1 MGNGMNKILP
11 GLFLGNFKDGRDAE
25 QLSKNNVTHILSIHD
40 GARPMLEGVKYLCIP
55 AADSPSQN
63 LTRHFKESIKFIHEC
78 RLRGEGCLVHCLA
91 GVSRSVTLVV
101 AYIMTIADFGWED
114 ALSIVRASR
123 SCANPNMGFQRQLQ
137 EFEKHDVDH
146 QKGRRKNWDQQNTS
160 QCGARQHVSA
170 GNWPLSLFEQRVR
183 GMNLESSECGMSSV
197 SCGNGK
203 LRQWLIDQIDSGK
216 YPGLVWENDE
226 KSIFRIPWKHA
237 GKQDYN
243 REEDAALFKAW
254 ALFKGKFRE
263 GIDKPDPPTWKTRLR
278 CALNKSND
286 FEELVER
293 SQLDI
298 SDPYK
303 VYRIV
308 PEGAK
313 KGAKQLSLEDQQIMM
328 NHPYTMTS
336 PYTSLQAQVS
346 NYMVPHE
353 RNWRDFAPEQP
364 HPDIPYQCPS
374 VPFAAR
380 SHHWQSPACENGCQV
395 TGTFYACAP
404 SESQTPG
411 IPIEPSIRSGE
422 ALALSDCRL
431 HICLYYREILVKEMT
446 TSSPEGCRISHAQN
460 YEVSSLDQV
469 IFPYPEDNGQRKNI
483 EKLLSHLERGVIL
496 WMAPDGLYAKRL
508 CQSRIYWDGPLALC
522 SDRPNKLEREQTCK
536 LFDTQQFL
544 AELQAFAHHGRPLP
558 RFQVAL
564 CFGEE
569 FPDPQRQRKLI
580 TAHVEPMFAR
590 QLYYFA
596 QQNSGHFLR
605 GYDLPEHV
613 TSPEDYH
620 RSIRHSSI
628 QE

>member
-1 MGNGMNKILP
+1 
-11 GLFLGNFKDGRDAE
+11 
-25 QLSKNNVTHILSIHD
+25 
-40 GARPMLEGVKYLCIP
+40 
-55 AADSPSQN
+55 
-63 LTRHFKESIKFIHEC
+63 
-78 RLRGEGCLVHCLA
+78 
-91 GVSRSVTLVV
+91 
-101 AYIMTIADFGWED
+101 
-114 ALSIVRASR
+114 
-123 SCANPNMGFQRQLQ
+123 
-137 EFEKHDVDH
+137 
-146 QKGRRKNWDQQNTS
+146 
-160 QCGARQHVSA
+160 
-170 GNWPLSLFEQRVR
+170 
-183 GMNLESSECGMSSV
+183 MNLETGSRGSEFGMSAV

-216 YPGLVWENDE
+216 YPGLVWENEE
-226 KSIFRIPWKHA
+226 KSVFRIPWKHA

-313 KGAKQLSLEDQQIMM
+313 KGAKQLTLDDTQMAM
-328 NHPYTMTS
+328 GHPYPMTA
-336 PYTSLQAQVS
+336 PYGSLPAQQVH
-346 NYMVPHE
+346 NYMMPPHD
-353 RNWRDFAPEQP
+353 RSWRDYAPDQS
-364 HPDIPYQCPS
+364 HPEIPYQCP
-374 VPFAAR
+374 VTFGPR
-380 SHHWQSPACENGCQV
+380 GHHWQGPSCEN
-395 TGTFYACAP
+395 
-404 SESQTPG
+404 
-411 IPIEPSIRSGE
+411 
-422 ALALSDCRL
+422 DCRL
-431 HICLYYREILVKEMT
+431 HICLYYRDILVKELT
-446 TSSPEGCRISHAQN
+446 TTSPEGCRISHGHT
-460 YEVSSLDQV
+460 YDVSNLDQV
-469 IFPYPEDNGQRKNI
+469 LFPYPDDNGQRKNI
-483 EKLLSHLERGVIL
+483 EKLLSHLERGLVL

-522 SDRPNKLEREQTCK
+522 SDRPNKLERDQTCK

-544 AELQAFAHHGRPLP
+544 SELQVFAHHGRPAP
-558 RFQVAL
+558 RFQVTL

-580 TAHVEPMFAR
+580 TAHVEPLLAR

-596 QQNSGHFLR
+596 QQNTGHFLR
-605 GYDLPEHV
+605 GYELPEHV
-613 TSPEDYH
+613 TTPDYH
-620 RSIRHSSI
+620 RSLRHSSI

>member
-1 MGNGMNKILP
+1 
-11 GLFLGNFKDGRDAE
+11 
-25 QLSKNNVTHILSIHD
+25 
-40 GARPMLEGVKYLCIP
+40 
-55 AADSPSQN
+55 
-63 LTRHFKESIKFIHEC
+63 
-78 RLRGEGCLVHCLA
+78 
-91 GVSRSVTLVV
+91 
-101 AYIMTIADFGWED
+101 
-114 ALSIVRASR
+114 
-123 SCANPNMGFQRQLQ
+123 
-137 EFEKHDVDH
+137 
-146 QKGRRKNWDQQNTS
+146 
-160 QCGARQHVSA
+160 
-170 GNWPLSLFEQRVR
+170 
-183 GMNLESSECGMSSV
+183 MNLEGGRSSTRLASTLAKPRGSSSSSTRSTQQQRRASASGMSSV

-203 LRQWLIDQIDSGK
+203 LRQWLIEQIDSSK

-263 GIDKPDPPTWKTRLR
+263 GFDKPDPPTWKTRLR

-313 KGAKQLSLEDQQIMM
+313 KGTKQLNMEDPQMIM
-328 NHPYTMTS
+328 NNAYTLNSSYSALQPQMPSYMMT
-336 PYTSLQAQVS
+336 
-346 NYMVPHE
+346 HE
-353 RNWRDFAPEQP
+353 RNWRDYVPEQP
-364 HPDIPYQCPS
+364 HPEIPYQCAT

-380 SHHWQSPACENGCQV
+380 SHHWQGPPCQNGYQV

-404 SESQTPG
+404 PESQAPG

-422 ALALSDCRL
+422 ALPLSDYRL
-431 HICLYYREILVKEMT
+431 HICLYYHETLVKEVT
-446 TSSPEGCRISHAQN
+446 TTSPEGCRISHGQS
-460 YEVSSLDQV
+460 YEVSGLDQV
-469 IFPYPEDNGQRKNI
+469 LFPYPEDHSQRKTT
-483 EKLLSHLERGVIL
+483 EKMLSHLERGVIL
-496 WMAPDGLYAKRL
+496 WMTPDGLYAKRL
-508 CQSRIYWDGPLALC
+508 CQSRIYWDGPLALS

-544 AELQAFAHHGRPLP
+544 SELQAYAHHRQPLP
-558 RFQVAL
+558 RYQIVL

-569 FPDPQRQRKLI
+569 FPDPQRQRKQI

-590 QLYYFA
+590 HLYYFA
-596 QQNSGHFLR
+596 QQNTGPVLR
-605 GYDLPEHV
+605 GYDISEQVPP
-613 TSPEDYH
+613 PEDYH
-620 RSIRHSSI
+620 RSIHHSAV

>member
-1 MGNGMNKILP
+1 
-11 GLFLGNFKDGRDAE
+11 
-25 QLSKNNVTHILSIHD
+25 
-40 GARPMLEGVKYLCIP
+40 
-55 AADSPSQN
+55 
-63 LTRHFKESIKFIHEC
+63 
-78 RLRGEGCLVHCLA
+78 
-91 GVSRSVTLVV
+91 
-101 AYIMTIADFGWED
+101 
-114 ALSIVRASR
+114 
-123 SCANPNMGFQRQLQ
+123 
-137 EFEKHDVDH
+137 
-146 QKGRRKNWDQQNTS
+146 
-160 QCGARQHVSA
+160 
-170 GNWPLSLFEQRVR
+170 
-183 GMNLESSECGMSSV
+183 MNLEGGGGGSGGGSSSSSSSAGIHGASGSSSSSESGGGMSSV

-203 LRQWLIDQIDSGK
+203 LRQWLIEQIDSSK
-216 YPGLVWENDE
+216 YPGLVWENEE

-254 ALFKGKFRE
+254 ALFKGKFKE

-313 KGAKQLSLEDQQIMM
+313 KGAKQLSMEDPQMIM
-328 NHPYTMTS
+328 NNAYTMNS
-336 PYTSLQAQVS
+336 SYSALPSQVPS
-346 NYMVPHE
+346 YMMSHD
-353 RNWRDFAPEQP
+353 RNWRDYVPEQS
-364 HPDIPYQCPS
+364 HPDISYQCAS

-380 SHHWQSPACENGCQV
+380 NHHWQAPACQNGCQV

-404 SESQTPG
+404 PEAQTPG

-422 ALALSDCRL
+422 ALPLS
-431 HICLYYREILVKEMT
+431 
-446 TSSPEGCRISHAQN
+446 
-460 YEVSSLDQV
+460 
-469 IFPYPEDNGQRKNI
+469 EDHSQRKTT
-483 EKLLSHLERGVIL
+483 EKLLSHLERGVVL
-496 WMAPDGLYAKRL
+496 WMTPDGLYAKRL
-508 CQSRIYWDGPLALC
+508 CQSRIYWDGPLAFC

-544 AELQAFAHHGRPLP
+544 SELQAFAHHGRPLP
-558 RFQVAL
+558 RFQIVL

-569 FPDPQRQRKLI
+569 FPDPQRQRKQI

-596 QQNSGHFLR
+596 QQNTGPFLR
-605 GYDLPEHV
+605 GYDVSEQV
-613 TSPEDYH
+613 SSSEDYH
-620 RSIRHSSI
+620 RSIHHSSV

>member
-1 MGNGMNKILP
+1 
-11 GLFLGNFKDGRDAE
+11 
-25 QLSKNNVTHILSIHD
+25 
-40 GARPMLEGVKYLCIP
+40 
-55 AADSPSQN
+55 
-63 LTRHFKESIKFIHEC
+63 
-78 RLRGEGCLVHCLA
+78 
-91 GVSRSVTLVV
+91 
-101 AYIMTIADFGWED
+101 
-114 ALSIVRASR
+114 
-123 SCANPNMGFQRQLQ
+123 
-137 EFEKHDVDH
+137 
-146 QKGRRKNWDQQNTS
+146 
-160 QCGARQHVSA
+160 
-170 GNWPLSLFEQRVR
+170 
-183 GMNLESSECGMSSV
+183 MNLEGSGRGGDFGMSAV

-216 YPGLVWENDE
+216 YPGLVWENEE
-226 KSIFRIPWKHA
+226 KSIFRIPWNVLSDSALPPVGRAEGTSSGNLPQSISDRMMARGALWAAPRPTALPLLPTYPASDAGWAGPFPGVLQPHA
-237 GKQDYN
+237 PFTKTWHLSVPQFWQPC
-243 REEDAALFKAW
+243 ESEALTLFFPLEIQFTDSFLKDLHFTLPPLPSTQAW

-313 KGAKQLSLEDQQIMM
+313 KGAKQLALEDPQLPMS
-328 NHPYTMTS
+328 HPYSVTA
-336 PYTSLQAQVS
+336 PYTPLPAQVH
-346 NYMVPHE
+346 NYMIPPHDRGWREFVP
-353 RNWRDFAPEQP
+353 DQP
-364 HPDIPYQCPS
+364 HPEIPYQCP
-374 VPFAAR
+374 VAFGPR
-380 SHHWQSPACENGCQV
+380 SHHWQGPSCENGCQV

-404 SESQTPG
+404 PESQAPG
-411 IPIEPSIRSGE
+411 IPIEPSIRSAE

-431 HICLYYREILVKEMT
+431 HICLYYREVLVKELT
-446 TSSPEGCRISHAQN
+446 TSSPEGCRISHGHTYDA
-460 YEVSSLDQV
+460 SSLDQV
-469 IFPYPEDNGQRKNI
+469 VFPFPEDSGHRKNI
-483 EKLLSHLERGVIL
+483 EKLLGHLERGVVL
-496 WMAPDGLYAKRL
+496 WVAPDGLYAKRL
-508 CQSRIYWDGPLALC
+508 CQSRVYWDGPLALC
-522 SDRPNKLEREQTCK
+522 SDRPNKLERDQTCK

-544 AELQAFAHHGRPLP
+544 SELQAFAHHGRPLP
-558 RFQVAL
+558 RFQVTL

-580 TAHVEPMFAR
+580 TAHVEPLLAR

-596 QQNSGHFLR
+596 QQNSGHLLR

-613 TSPEDYH
+613 GSPEDYH

>member
-1 MGNGMNKILP
+1 
-11 GLFLGNFKDGRDAE
+11 
-25 QLSKNNVTHILSIHD
+25 
-40 GARPMLEGVKYLCIP
+40 
-55 AADSPSQN
+55 
-63 LTRHFKESIKFIHEC
+63 
-78 RLRGEGCLVHCLA
+78 
-91 GVSRSVTLVV
+91 
-101 AYIMTIADFGWED
+101 
-114 ALSIVRASR
+114 
-123 SCANPNMGFQRQLQ
+123 
-137 EFEKHDVDH
+137 
-146 QKGRRKNWDQQNTS
+146 
-160 QCGARQHVSA
+160 
-170 GNWPLSLFEQRVR
+170 
-183 GMNLESSECGMSSV
+183 MNLEGSGRGGEFGMSSV

-216 YPGLVWENDE
+216 YPGLVWENEE

-313 KGAKQLSLEDQQIMM
+313 KGAKQLTLEDPQMTM
-328 NHPYTMTS
+328 SHPYTMTT
-336 PYTSLQAQVS
+336 PYTSLPAQQVH
-346 NYMVPHE
+346 NYMMPPHDRSWREYVP
-353 RNWRDFAPEQP
+353 DQP
-364 HPDIPYQCPS
+364 HPEIPYQCPVTFGS
-374 VPFAAR
+374 R
-380 SHHWQSPACENGCQV
+380 SHHWQGPACENGCQV

-404 SESQTPG
+404 PESQAPG
-411 IPIEPSIRSGE
+411 IPIEPSIRSAE

-431 HICLYYREILVKEMT
+431 HICLYYREILVKELT
-446 TSSPEGCRISHAQN
+446 TSSPEGCRISHGHTYDASN
-460 YEVSSLDQV
+460 LDQV
-469 IFPYPEDNGQRKNI
+469 LFPYPEDNGQRKNI
-483 EKLLSHLERGVIL
+483 EKLLSHLERGVVL

-522 SDRPNKLEREQTCK
+522 SDRPNKLERDQTCK

-558 RFQVAL
+558 RFQVTL

-580 TAHVEPMFAR
+580 TAHVEPLLAR

-605 GYDLPEHV
+605 GYDLPEHIN
-613 TSPEDYH
+613 SPEDYH

>member
-1 MGNGMNKILP
+1 MN
-11 GLFLGNFKDGRDAE
+11 
-25 QLSKNNVTHILSIHD
+25 
-40 GARPMLEGVKYLCIP
+40 LEGGG
-55 AADSPSQN
+55 
-63 LTRHFKESIKFIHEC
+63 
-78 RLRGEGCLVHCLA
+78 RG
-91 GVSRSVTLVV
+91 
-101 AYIMTIADFGWED
+101 ADFG
-114 ALSIVRASR
+114 
-123 SCANPNMGFQRQLQ
+123 M
-137 EFEKHDVDH
+137 
-146 QKGRRKNWDQQNTS
+146 
-160 QCGARQHVSA
+160 SA
-170 GNWPLSLFEQRVR
+170 
-183 GMNLESSECGMSSV
+183 V

-216 YPGLVWENDE
+216 YPGLVWENEE

-313 KGAKQLSLEDQQIMM
+313 KGAKQLTLEDPQVAIG
-328 NHPYTMTS
+328 HPYSMTT
-336 PYTSLQAQVS
+336 PYASLPAQVH
-346 NYMVPHE
+346 NYMMPPHD
-353 RNWRDFAPEQP
+353 RSWRDYV
-364 HPDIPYQCPS
+364 PDQSHSDIYQYP
-374 VPFAAR
+374 VPFSPR
-380 SHHWQSPACENGCQV
+380 SHHWQGPACENGCQV

-404 SESQTPG
+404 PESQAPG
-411 IPIEPSIRSGE
+411 IPIEPSIRSAE

-431 HICLYYREILVKEMT
+431 HICLYYREILVKEVT
-446 TSSPEGCRISHAQN
+446 TSSPEGCRISHGHTYDASN
-460 YEVSSLDQV
+460 LDPV
-469 IFPYPEDNGQRKNI
+469 LFPYPEDNGQRKNI
-483 EKLLSHLERGVIL
+483 EKLLSHLERGVVL

-508 CQSRIYWDGPLALC
+508 CQSRVYWDGPLALC
-522 SDRPNKLEREQTCK
+522 SDRPNKLERDQTCK

-544 AELQAFAHHGRPLP
+544 SELQAFAHAHHSRPLP
-558 RFQVAL
+558 RFQVTL

-580 TAHVEPMFAR
+580 TAHVEPLLAR

-605 GYDLPEHV
+605 GYDLPEHMS
-613 TSPEDYH
+613 SPEDYH

-628 QE
+628 PE